1 MVRNALGVETLTGRL
16 HAVSATKALTRSVG
30 GDGDLSGLDVA
41 ASLRAA
47 LEAARA
53 NFGEPEAIALVHRDG
68 ADQAE
73 LDEISRQARSAAVGP
88 VRLVPES
95 VAKRYDADLATGAA
109 LWLLGERAVAAPV
122 VSLAPTLAGPPPD
135 DPSTR
140 SMDDFGAGRSMS
152 DFGDGASMDDHGD
165 GRRMSGF
172 GAGVSMAD
180 HANDEEPRRHRRVQ
194 LVAAAVAVAVAVV
207 VGLTAAVALASR
219 SGDAASIAATGV
231 TTTTDAED
239 DDDGGI
245 TPGERSIVESPTTT
259 AAVAPGGATTTVAG
273 GGVPTTVGPSST
285 SPTAPTT
292 TAPTTTA
299 PAQSG
304 TFAAGTSRSYDVIA
318 TLEQMEQG
326 LGGHP
331 LYSVPPGTR
340 EPGTVTVECSETS
353 CVVHLDVPAWRDP
366 AFPDDPADYNGHF
379 FTSGRIVGGHLETT
393 EVMTIPDCP
402 DSSTDTF
409 NGDFAETTARGTY
422 SREGAQCPNGRI
434 VAYVVSFATP

>member
-1 MVRNALGVETLTGRL
+1 DDAP
-16 HAVSATKALTRSVG
+16 
-30 GDGDLSGLDVA
+30 GLDIA
-41 ASLRAA
+41 TSLRAA
-47 LEAARA
+47 LEAARS

-68 ADQAE
+68 AEQAE
-73 LDEISRQARSAAVGP
+73 LGEISRQARSASVGP

-95 VAKRYDADLATGAA
+95 VARRYDADLATGAA

-135 DPSTR
+135 DSSLR

-152 DFGDGASMDDHGD
+152 DFGDGTSMDDHD
-165 GRRMSGF
+165 NGRRMSDF

-180 HANDEEPRRHRRVQ
+180 HAAGGEPRRHRRVQ
-194 LVAAAVAVAVAVV
+194 LVAAAVAVVVV
-207 VGLTAAVALASR
+207 VGLMAAVALASR

-231 TTTTDAED
+231 TTTTEEEGH
-239 DDDGGI
+239 DGTGI

-259 AAVAPGGATTTVAG
+259 AAVAPGGATTTVG
-273 GGVPTTVGPSST
+273 GGAPATAGPSST
-285 SPTAPTT
+285 SP

-304 TFAAGTSRSYDVIA
+304 TFAAGTTRSYDVIA

-379 FTSGRIVGGHLETT
+379 ITSGPIVDGHLETT
-393 EVMTIPDCP
+393 QTQTMPDCP
-402 DSSTDTF
+402 DTSTDTF
-409 NGDFAETTARGTY
+409 VGDFAETTASGTY